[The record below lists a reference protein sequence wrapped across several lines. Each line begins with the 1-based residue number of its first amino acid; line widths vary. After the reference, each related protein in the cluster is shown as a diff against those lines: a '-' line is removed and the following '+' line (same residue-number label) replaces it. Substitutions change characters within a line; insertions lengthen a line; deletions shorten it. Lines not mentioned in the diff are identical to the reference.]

1 MFLKPLRRQLE
12 DMEQYDFTE
21 IEKILPALMHTIGL
35 IWANSKF
42 YCRPSRI
49 IVLLQEMCNMLI
61 EMVRV
66 MRLADGAH
74 KTRAVVWSFA
84 TDHDDLRLFTV
95 SKTKTSTLKSFLESW
110 AYVSEPVPFTHDRH
124 WYCRLQKREIVQQAC
139 DETAMY
145 IAWAFGPISNG
156 KITNV
161 PMSSP

>member
-61 EMVRV
+61 EMVSNEIGWWSSQNKGS
-66 MRLADGAH
+66 RLIICH
-74 KTRAVVWSFA
+74 R
-84 TDHDDLRLFTV
+84 
-95 SKTKTSTLKSFLESW
+95 SW
-110 AYVSEPVPFTHDRH
+110 RS
-124 WYCRLQKREIVQQAC
+124 
-139 DETAMY
+139 
-145 IAWAFGPISNG
+145 
-156 KITNV
+156 
-161 PMSSP
+161 